1 MQLAPLQ
8 HITNIEPFVSGDVK
22 IDPSVAIAPGVIIQ
36 AADNCQIIIG
46 SGVCIGMGAIIHAY
60 QGNIEIESGATIG
73 SGVLLVG
80 KSKIGANACVGAL
93 ATIIEEDVEVD
104 KVVLPASIIGN
115 SGRQILDNSTTSLPH
130 QGSAQS
136 YLSSDETQ
144 ENNNGS
150 NLANTSSSS
159 EENQTETEPA
169 NTQLKS
175 TNTFSSSEE
184 NHTETEPANTQ
195 LQSVNTFSSS
205 EENHTENQTETEQA
219 NTELQSANTSSSS
232 EENQIETE
240 KANTQLQSAN
250 TFSSSEETDTETEQ
264 ANTQLQEEASP
275 NIDPQIYGKEYVNQ
289 IMKTLF
295 PHKNSLSPHPD
306 DED

>member
-8 HITNIEPFVSGDVK
+8 PMTNIEPFVSGDVK

-36 AADNCQIIIG
+36 AADNCQIIIAA
-46 SGVCIGMGAIIHAY
+46 GVCIGMGAIIHAY

-93 ATIIEEDVEVD
+93 ATIIEEDLEAD

-115 SGRQILDNSTTSLPH
+115 SGRQILENSTISSPH

-144 ENNNGS
+144 ENNHTS
-150 NLANTSSSS
+150 NLANTFLSS
-159 EENQTETEPA
+159 EETQTDTEKA
-169 NTQLKS
+169 DTQ
-175 TNTFSSSEE
+175 
-184 NHTETEPANTQ
+184 
-195 LQSVNTFSSS
+195 
-205 EENHTENQTETEQA
+205 
-219 NTELQSANTSSSS
+219 LQSANTSSSS
-232 EENQIETE
+232 EETQTET
-240 KANTQLQSAN
+240 KQANTQLQSAN
-250 TFSSSEETDTETEQ
+250 TSSSSEEAQTDTEQANTQLQSANTSSSSEEAQTDTEQANTQLQSANTSSSSEETQTDTEQ
-264 ANTQLQEEASP
+264 ANTQLQEEPSP

-295 PHKNSLSPHPD
+295 PHKNSLSSPPD
-306 DED
+306 EED